1 MYLTY
6 CLSILCT
13 LSFPSIVRPF
23 FAKHIITTVINIIT
37 SIMIT
42 SATVPTAI
50 PTLTVDSAV
59 GSDPD

>member
-13 LSFPSIVRPF
+13 LSFPSLRPF
-23 FAKHIITTVINIIT
+23 FAKHTITTIIKIIT

-42 SATVPTAI
+42 SATVLTAT
-50 PTLTVDSAV
+50 PTLTADSAV